1 MQVPESFV
9 SAVLMWCRRF
19 ARARRPCYPRRHA
32 PEPSLTNYP
41 LIAALALDA
50 MLWAGLV
57 LAALRML
64 VLAQP

>member
-1 MQVPESFV
+1 
-9 SAVLMWCRRF
+9 MWCRRF